1 MDDKSKQSKAD
12 KYAIHEAAREG
23 KLAVVES
30 LLQANPRLA
39 QLKDD
44 DGRLPIHWAV
54 SYNHPDIVSLLISQK
69 GFDPDAEDDSGWT
82 PFMIAASIKDG
93 DKVADI
99 LLSRGADVNQTNNNG
114 QTALHFIASKNN
126 LDLARRLLESH
137 TPAASTRVRDK
148 RGQYPIHRAAA
159 IGSVP
164 MINLLIKHKSPINAT
179 DSAGQTP
186 LHHAVAEGHGDAA
199 IALLKAGAETDK
211 KDVDG
216 YLPLDMAPGP
226 DVKKYIIRKAHEEGI
241 EL

>member
-1 MDDKSKQSKAD
+1 MNDKAES

-23 KLAVVES
+23 RLTDQEPK
-30 LLQANPRLA
+30 ANSKLA

-54 SYNHPDIVSLLISQK
+54 SYNHPEI
-69 GFDPDAEDDSGWT
+69 DDSGWT
-82 PFMIAASIKDG
+82 PFMIAASVKDS

-99 LLSRGADVNQTNNNG
+99 LLARGADVNQTNNNG
-114 QTALHFIASKNN
+114 QTALHFLASKNN
-126 LDLARRLLESH
+126 LDLARKLLEGH

-148 RGQYPIHRAAA
+148 RGQYPLHRAAA
-159 IGSVP
+159 VGSVP
-164 MINLLIKHKSPINAT
+164 MINLLIKHRSPINAT

-186 LHHAVAEGHGDAA
+186 LHHAVAEGHELSSTGDAA
-199 IALLKAGAETDK
+199 LALLRAGAETDK

-216 YLPLDMAPGP
+216 YLALDTAPSK
-226 DVKKYIIRKAHEEGI
+226 DVRNYILRKAEEEGI